1 MKKLIVLLICLL
13 TFVSCA
19 GSDFFK
25 DEPEITAI
33 TGILSEQT
41 NNDSES
47 GTHFLTIPS
56 GEKIS
61 LRSLSI
67 NLSSVR
73 YIGNEVEVTGFMNVD
88 DNVFEVS
95 GISVVELLSDKREIL
110 GEFKEYKQ
118 SRLGYQLKYYNDW
131 SVFERENSVR
141 LSAPS
146 TEGSTVSPA
155 TIDIFQQTFS
165 YSPDEDTPLSA
176 YYAQNL
182 VSDSEF
188 GNLENIDSLINKI
201 GVDKLD
207 SLKFEYENGDIKYFI
222 YRPGFIYE
230 IFYSSINDSSDTY
243 KNIFNEMIAEFRFIP
258 FGLEESDSD
267 VVVSETVVPADDIP
281 LGALP
286 ALDIKLTT
294 FESLPYSFGAN
305 YPASWYYA
313 GSTSTET
320 GVLRHYGFRD
330 EPAEDNNE
338 LISLDVISGPIPST
352 AQKQPFSDIDLYLE
366 KSDGNVALYTVLDG
380 KTFKVSG
387 DSDYEDII
395 FNMAA
400 SIYTIENPEE

>member
-1 MKKLIVLLICLL
+1 MKKIIVLLICLL

-19 GSDFFK
+19 SSNFFK

-56 GEKIS
+56 GEKVS

-73 YIGNEVEVTGFMNVD
+73 YIGNEVEVTGFMNVE

-95 GISVVELLSDKREIL
+95 GISVIELLSDKREIL

-118 SRLGYQLKYYNDW
+118 SKLGYQLKYYNDW
-131 SVFERENSVR
+131 NVFERENSVR
-141 LSAPS
+141 FSAPS
-146 TEGSTVSPA
+146 TEDSTTSPA
-155 TIDIFQQTFS
+155 TIDIFQKTFS
-165 YSPDEDTPLSA
+165 YSPNEDIPLSA

-182 VSDSEF
+182 VSDPEF
-188 GNLENIDSLINKI
+188 GNLANIDSLINKV

-207 SLKFEYENGDIKYFI
+207 ALKFEYENGDIKYFI

-230 IFYSSINDSSDTY
+230 IFYSTTVNDSSDVY

-258 FGLEESDSD
+258 FGLEDSDSD
-267 VVVSETVVPADDIP
+267 VAPADDIP

-286 ALDIKLTT
+286 ALDIKMTT

-305 YPASWYYA
+305 YPANWYYA
-313 GSTSTET
+313 GSTSAET

-338 LISLDVISGPIPST
+338 LISLDVIAGTIPST

-366 KSDGNVALYTVLDG
+366 KSDGNVTLFTILDG
-380 KTFKVSG
+380 KTFKVFG
-387 DSDYEDII
+387 NSDYEDII
-395 FNMAA
+395 FNMAG
-400 SIYTIENPEE
+400 SIYTIENPAE